1 MGRIEKQKR
10 EMIMEANMRLLNE
23 SDISIAEPEMD
34 TNTMSP
40 ISAGEGLSLECVK
53 IDYENPENSEV
64 GNSGPY
70 PWSLV
75 QYDKNNRPVKLFVFR
90 EGKPR
95 DVVWGG
101 SNDYEMVIGFTEITD
116 PSLKSLLGVNKKYIM
131 STDKSPGLVGKQFC
145 KVDGK
150 MDKEWDNNLFSLG
163 RNSNLIEPY
172 PDFSKITG

>member
-1 MGRIEKQKR
+1 
-10 EMIMEANMRLLNE
+10 
-23 SDISIAEPEMD
+23 
-34 TNTMSP
+34 
-40 ISAGEGLSLECVK
+40 
-53 IDYENPENSEV
+53 
-64 GNSGPY
+64 
-70 PWSLV
+70 
-75 QYDKNNRPVKLFVFR
+75 
-90 EGKPR
+90 
-95 DVVWGG
+95 
-101 SNDYEMVIGFTEITD
+101 MVIGFTEITD